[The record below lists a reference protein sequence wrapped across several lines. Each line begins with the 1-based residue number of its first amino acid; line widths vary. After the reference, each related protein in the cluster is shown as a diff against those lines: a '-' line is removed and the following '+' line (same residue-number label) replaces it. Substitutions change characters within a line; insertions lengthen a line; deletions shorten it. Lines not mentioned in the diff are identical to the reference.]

1 MNIQN
6 LETKLFLA
14 TKKLAAATEND
25 SDDVE
30 EDGDDLDGFEFED
43 FEDEINLMEPLVRQ
57 NSESER
63 DDLDSLAGAGGE
75 QYIKID
81 QKQEIKDQKIAG
93 QNDESI
99 QISEV

>member
-30 EDGDDLDGFEFED
+30 EDGDEIDGFEFED

-63 DDLDSLAGAGGE
+63 DDLDNSLAGAGGE

-81 QKQEIKDQKIAG
+81 
-93 QNDESI
+93 
-99 QISEV
+99 